1 MRCALRMTLY
11 AFSEVLS
18 MVPREVMER
27 WEMEWLSPH
36 AAKSALSKG
45 RKLPEPKC
53 PIRTDFQR
61 DRDRILHSKAFR
73 RLMHKTQVFIAP
85 RGDHYR
91 TRLTHTLE
99 VAQIARTICR
109 ALRLNED
116 LTEAI
121 ALGHDLGH
129 PPFGHEG
136 EEALDAAYRKYDP
149 EARFRHYEQSLR
161 VVEVLERDGQGLNL
175 TYEVLDGIGY
185 HSKGQKD
192 LELLPNDDDHQPSTL
207 EGQVVRV
214 ADRIAYV
221 NHDLDDAMRAGIL
234 MPDEVP
240 SSVQKVLGHTH
251 SQRITT
257 LVQDIIEQGI
267 DDGIVKISPQ
277 VLMAMNELK
286 DFLFERVYMDERLV
300 KAETQKCRL
309 VVERLFDYYMAHPDE
324 LPVGPPE
331 KQPLSPKEL
340 ARQVCDYIAGMTD
353 RYAIDLFAR
362 LFVPQGWQVA

>member
-1 MRCALRMTLY
+1 MC
-11 AFSEVLS
+11 
-18 MVPREVMER
+18 PREVTEQ
-27 WEMEWLSPH
+27 WELQWLSPY

-45 RKLPEPKC
+45 RKVPEPKC
-53 PIRTDFQR
+53 PIRTEFQR

-116 LTEAI
+116 LAEAI

-136 EEALDAAYRKYDP
+136 EEALDKAYRKYDH

-185 HSKGQKD
+185 HSKGQSD
-192 LELLPNDDDHQPSTL
+192 LSLEPDGEEHMPSTL
-207 EGQVVRV
+207 EGQVVRI

-221 NHDLDDAMRAGIL
+221 NHDLDDAIRAGIL
-234 MPDEVP
+234 TLDDVP
-240 SSVQKVLGHTH
+240 KSILDVLGYTH

-257 LVQDIIEQGI
+257 LVWDIVEQGI
-267 DDGIVKISPQ
+267 GDGKVKMSPK
-277 VLMAMNELK
+277 VLKALNDLK
-286 DFLFERVYMDERLV
+286 DFLFEKVYLNEKQV
-300 KAETQKCRL
+300 KAEANKCRL
-309 VVERLFDYYMAHPDE
+309 VIESLFDYYMQHPNE
-324 LPVGPPE
+324 LPIGLPD
-331 KQPLSPKEL
+331 KSGLTQKEL
-340 ARQVCDYIAGMTD
+340 ARLVCDYIAGMTD
-353 RYAIDLFAR
+353 RYAIDLFTR
-362 LFVPQGWQVA
+362 LFVPVGWQVA

>member
-1 MRCALRMTLY
+1 MC
-11 AFSEVLS
+11 
-18 MVPREVMER
+18 PREVTEQ
-27 WEMEWLSPH
+27 WELQWLSPH

-45 RKLPEPKC
+45 RKVPEPKC

-116 LTEAI
+116 LAEAI

-136 EEALDAAYRKYDP
+136 EEALDKAYQKYDP
-149 EARFRHYEQSLR
+149 DARFHHYEQSLR
-161 VVEVLERDGQGLNL
+161 VVEVLENEGRGLNL

-185 HSKGQKD
+185 HSKGKKD
-192 LELLPNDDDHQPSTL
+192 LALELSEGDDEHLPSTL
-207 EGQVVRV
+207 EGQVVRI

-221 NHDLDDAMRAGIL
+221 NHDLDDAIRAGIL
-234 MPDEVP
+234 TLDDVP
-240 SSVQKVLGHTH
+240 QQILDVLGRNH

-257 LVQDIIEQGI
+257 LVWDIIEQGI
-267 DDGIVKISPQ
+267 DDEKLKMSQ
-277 VLMAMNELK
+277 KVLKALNDLK
-286 DFLFERVYMDERLV
+286 DFLFERVYLNAKQV
-300 KAETQKCRL
+300 KAEASKCW
-309 VVERLFDYYMAHPDE
+309 VVIERLFDYYMQHPDE
-324 LPVGPPE
+324 LPIGPPD
-331 KQPLSPKEL
+331 KKSLSQKEL
-340 ARQVCDYIAGMTD
+340 ARIVCDYIAGMTD
-353 RYAIDLFAR
+353 RYAIDLFSR

>member
-1 MRCALRMTLY
+1 MC
-11 AFSEVLS
+11 
-18 MVPREVMER
+18 PREVTEQ
-27 WEMEWLSPH
+27 WELQWLSPH

-45 RKLPEPKC
+45 RKVPEPKC
-53 PIRTDFQR
+53 PIRTEFQR

-116 LTEAI
+116 LAEAI

-136 EEALDAAYRKYDP
+136 EEALDKAYRKYDP
-149 EARFRHYEQSLR
+149 EACFRHYEQSLR

-185 HSKGQKD
+185 HSKGQSD
-192 LELLPNDDDHQPSTL
+192 LSLEPDDEEHMPSTL
-207 EGQVVRV
+207 EGQVVRI

-221 NHDLDDAMRAGIL
+221 NHDLDDAFRAGIL
-234 MPDEVP
+234 ILDDVP
-240 SSVQKVLGHTH
+240 KSILDVLGYTH

-257 LVQDIIEQGI
+257 LVWDIVEQGI
-267 DDGIVKISPQ
+267 DDGRVKMSPK
-277 VLMAMNELK
+277 VLKALNDLK
-286 DFLFERVYMDERLV
+286 DFLFEKVYLNEKQV
-300 KAETQKCRL
+300 KAEANKCRL
-309 VVERLFDYYMAHPDE
+309 VIESLFDYYMQHPNE
-324 LPVGPPE
+324 LPIGPTD
-331 KQPLSPKEL
+331 KSGLTQKEL
-340 ARQVCDYIAGMTD
+340 ARLVCDYIAGMTD
-353 RYAIDLFAR
+353 RYAIDLFTR
-362 LFVPQGWQVA
+362 LFVPVGWQVA

>member
-1 MRCALRMTLY
+1 MAI
-11 AFSEVLS
+11 FSSVKGVIEN
-18 MVPREVMER
+18 MCPREVTEK
-27 WEMEWLSPH
+27 WEFEWLSPY

-45 RKLPEPKC
+45 RKIPEPKC

-61 DRDRILHSKAFR
+61 DRDRILHCKAFR

-116 LTEAI
+116 LAEAI

-161 VVEVLERDGQGLNL
+161 VVEVLERDGKGLNL

-185 HSKGQKD
+185 HSKGRED
-192 LELLPNDDDHQPSTL
+192 LEIEPDNEKEPLPSTL
-207 EGQVVRV
+207 EGQVVRI

-221 NHDLDDAMRAGIL
+221 NHDLDDAIRAGIL
-234 MPDEVP
+234 TLDDVP
-240 SSVQKVLGHTH
+240 SSILDTLGKTH

-257 LVQDIIEQGI
+257 LVWDIVEQGI
-267 DDGIVKISPQ
+267 DDGKIKMSPK
-277 VLMAMNELK
+277 VLKALNDLK
-286 DFLFERVYMDERLV
+286 DFLFERVYLNAKQV
-300 KAETQKCRL
+300 KAEAGKCRL
-309 VVERLFDYYMAHPDE
+309 VIESLFDYYMQHPDE
-324 LPVGPPE
+324 LPFGPEDKKALP
-331 KQPLSPKEL
+331 KKEL
-340 ARQVCDYIAGMTD
+340 ARIVCDYIAGMTD
-353 RYAIDLFAR
+353 RYAIELFTR

>member
-1 MRCALRMTLY
+1 MC
-11 AFSEVLS
+11 
-18 MVPREVMER
+18 PREVTEQ
-27 WEMEWLSPH
+27 WELQWLSPH

-45 RKLPEPKC
+45 RKVPEPKC
-53 PIRTDFQR
+53 PIRTEFQR

-116 LTEAI
+116 LAEAI

-136 EEALDAAYRKYDP
+136 EEALDKAYRKYDP

-185 HSKGQKD
+185 HSKGQAD
-192 LELLPNDDDHQPSTL
+192 LSLEPDDEEHLPSTL
-207 EGQVVRV
+207 EGQVVRI

-221 NHDLDDAMRAGIL
+221 NHDLDDAFRAGIL
-234 MPDEVP
+234 TLDDVP
-240 SSVQKVLGHTH
+240 KSILDVLGYTH

-257 LVQDIIEQGI
+257 LVWDIVEQGI
-267 DDGIVKISPQ
+267 DDGRVKMSSK
-277 VLMAMNELK
+277 VLKALNDLK
-286 DFLFERVYMDERLV
+286 DFLFEKVYLNEKQV
-300 KAETQKCRL
+300 KAEANKCRL
-309 VVERLFDYYMAHPDE
+309 VIESLFDYYMQHPNE
-324 LPVGPPE
+324 LPIGPTD
-331 KQPLSPKEL
+331 KSGLTQKEL
-340 ARQVCDYIAGMTD
+340 ARLVCDYIAGMTD
-353 RYAIDLFAR
+353 RYAIDLFTR
-362 LFVPQGWQVA
+362 LFVPVGWQVA

>member
-1 MRCALRMTLY
+1 MC
-11 AFSEVLS
+11 
-18 MVPREVMER
+18 PREVTEQ
-27 WEMEWLSPH
+27 WELQWLSPY

-45 RKLPEPKC
+45 RKVPEPKC

-116 LTEAI
+116 LAEAI

-136 EEALDAAYRKYDP
+136 EEALDTAYRKYDP
-149 EARFRHYEQSLR
+149 DARFRHYEQSLR
-161 VVEVLERDGQGLNL
+161 VVEVLENEGRGLNL

-185 HSKGQKD
+185 HSKGQTD
-192 LELLPNDDDHQPSTL
+192 LALDLKNDEDDEHIPSTL

-221 NHDLDDAMRAGIL
+221 NHDLDDAIRAGIL
-234 MPDEVP
+234 TLDDVP
-240 SSVQKVLGHTH
+240 QSILDVLGRTH

-257 LVQDIIEQGI
+257 LVWDIVEQGI
-267 DDGIVKISPQ
+267 DDGKLKMSPK
-277 VLMAMNELK
+277 VLKALNDLK
-286 DFLFERVYMDERLV
+286 DFLFERVYLNAKQV
-300 KAETQKCRL
+300 KAEADKCW
-309 VVERLFDYYMAHPDE
+309 VVIERLFDYYMQHPNE
-324 LPVGPPE
+324 LPIGPPE
-331 KQPLSPKEL
+331 KSSLSQKEL
-340 ARQVCDYIAGMTD
+340 ARLVCDYIAGMTD
-353 RYAIDLFAR
+353 RYAIDLFSR